1 MRFDY
6 HIVDVFTRTPL
17 EGNPLAVV
25 TDASGL
31 DAVTMQRVA
40 KEFNLAETSFILP
53 NESTD
58 FATRVRIFT
67 PNNEMDFAGH
77 PTIGTAYVLRRLGTV
92 PAKATTFTL
101 TENVGPIA
109 VRVDE
114 GDDPLLWLTTPAI
127 RSLGVFP
134 REACAAAVS
143 LGAAE
148 LAADV
153 PCEMLSAGHPMLF
166 VAAADAATVDRARV
180 DDALAESLLAGPNA
194 KAGIFVFAPTPAGA
208 YSRMFA
214 PRLGI
219 REDPATGG
227 ATGPLAAF
235 MMKYGLASRDDGARF
250 VSEQGTKMG
259 RRSLLHV
266 HVRGTEGRDG
276 IEVGGHVAHV
286 ATGVFDTR

>member
-25 TDASGL
+25 ADASGL
-31 DAVTMQRVA
+31 DAATMQRVA

-53 NESTD
+53 NESTSA
-58 FATRVRIFT
+58 ATRVRIFT
-67 PNNEMDFAGH
+67 PNNEMEFAGH
-77 PTIGTAYVLRRLGTV
+77 PTIGTAYVLRRLAIV
-92 PAKATTFTL
+92 PASATSFTL
-101 TENVGPIA
+101 AENVGPIA
-109 VRVDE
+109 VRVDA

-134 REACAAAVS
+134 REACAAAVR
-143 LGAAE
+143 LGAGE
-148 LAADV
+148 LAPDV

-166 VAAADAATVDRARV
+166 VAAADAATVDRASI
-180 DDALAESLLAGPNA
+180 DDALAESLLAGPHAN
-194 KAGIFVFAPTPAGA
+194 AGIFVFAPTPAGA

-214 PRLGI
+214 PQMGI

-235 MMKYGLASRDDGARF
+235 MMKYGLVSGDDGTRF

-259 RRSLLHV
+259 RRSLLHL
-266 HVRGTEGRDG
+266 HVRGAQGRDG

-286 ATGVFDTR
+286 ATGTFDAR